1 MANPLKNSFL
11 KTYGFYINSLSY
23 IYPKKAVRLSEK
35 LISEPKKGKL
45 DPVDLPQILQNS
57 HRVRIVSDK
66 FSIQTYTWKGVS
78 DKIILLVHGWESN
91 ASRWSPLIAVLKK
104 SGYTIMALDAPA
116 HGLSDNEWFNVAKYS
131 EAITEVI
138 EHHNPEI
145 VIGHSIGGTASVFH
159 QFKHHTP
166 SIKKMVLMGSPSE
179 LITTVKKFAYL
190 LGLNKKVI
198 RLMDKKFEKDYG
210 LSFKRFSVSQMVKSI
225 EAEGLLIHDRNDI
238 VVKIRESRSIKSAWK
253 QSKMIQTKG
262 LGHGLQNDDL
272 YLKIYDFLFN

>member
-1 MANPLKNSFL
+1 M

-23 IYPKKAVRLSEK
+23 IYPKEAVRLSEK
-35 LISEPKKGKL
+35 LISEPKKGRL
-45 DPVDLPQILQNS
+45 DSDDLPPILKASNQ
-57 HRVRIVSDK
+57 VRIVSDK
-66 FSIQTYTWKGVS
+66 FSIQTYTWKGHI

-91 ASRWSPLIAVLKK
+91 SARWSPLIPILQK

-116 HGLSDNEWFNVAKYS
+116 HGLSDNNWFNVAKYS

-159 QFKHHTP
+159 QYKHNTP
-166 SIKKMVLMGSPSE
+166 SVKKLVLMGSPGE

-190 LGLNKKVI
+190 LGLNKNVI

-210 LSFKRFSVSQMVKSI
+210 LSFKRFSVSKMVKTIDS
-225 EAEGLLIHDRNDI
+225 EGLLIHDRNDI
-238 VVKIRESRSIKSAWK
+238 VVKIRESRDIKSAWK
-253 QSKMIQTKG
+253 KAQFIQTKG
-262 LGHGLQNDDL
+262 LGHGLQNEDL
-272 YLKIYDFLFN
+272 YHKIYDFLFKQ